1 MRIISDFKDYYDSAA
16 AYGVDMER
24 VYARKARTEIIK
36 TKDCSLITDMPRVDV
51 LIPARG
57 PGAIRSRS
65 EKADGILL
73 CVAGKL
79 YPFYSRIVRPTY
91 QNPYCLNS
99 FQKEFSNDVSL
110 CCYTDSSWFQDSYA
124 AAEKWIK
131 DNTGRDVSY
140 INDMYKSPL
149 VLIHVDKQVTT
160 HHHYKETEFNVIVNP
175 KLSDYNFA
183 KVVDPYQMFQNISM
197 YIDGVMSL
205 SQEEAPKQ
213 TDKEKILSHG
223 LDMRYGFRHR
233 PK

>member
-1 MRIISDFKDYYDSAA
+1 MRIISDFRDYYDSAA

-36 TKDCSLITDMPRVDV
+36 TKDCSLITEMPRVDV
-51 LIPARG
+51 LIPAFRT
-57 PGAIRSRS
+57 RS

-79 YPFYSRIVRPTY
+79 YPFYSRIVRPPY
-91 QNPYCLNS
+91 QNPYQVNS
-99 FQKEFSNDVSL
+99 FQKEFSDNVKLS
-110 CCYTDSSWFQDSYA
+110 CYTGSSWFQDTYA
-124 AAEKWIK
+124 SAEKWVK
-131 DNTGRDVSY
+131 DNTGRDVGH

-149 VLIHVDKQVTT
+149 VLIHVDKHVTT
-160 HHHYKETEFNVIVNP
+160 NPHYKETEFKVIVNP